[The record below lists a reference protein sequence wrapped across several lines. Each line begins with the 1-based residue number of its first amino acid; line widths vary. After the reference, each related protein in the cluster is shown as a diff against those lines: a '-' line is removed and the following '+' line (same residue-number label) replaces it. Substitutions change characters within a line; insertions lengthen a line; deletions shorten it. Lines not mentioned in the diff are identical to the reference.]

1 MAVASKTDFIDND
14 IKKEVLVDNDNKK
27 YNRHD
32 AIRSFLQDF
41 FNDWKR
47 DDLSTNIVRCCRGY
61 EDITPNRYS
70 IDITSLNFTSV
81 MFEESLGKV
90 CKELFRYKYR
100 LEYVIVLLLF
110 VIDLDK
116 HLQHK
121 IWYTTERVIDILTME
136 LVNTPFPLFFENII
150 DIEETK
156 NHSSFLMA
164 MPALFMAYFLCT

>member
-1 MAVASKTDFIDND
+1 MLVVNEQMDIHNVEEEKEEQVDIDNED
-14 IKKEVLVDNDNKK
+14 EN
-27 YNRHD
+27 D

-47 DDLSTNIVRCCRGY
+47 DDLSTNIVISCRGY

-70 IDITSLNFTSV
+70 IDIITSLNFTSV

-100 LEYVIVLLLF
+100 LEYVNVLLLF

-116 HLQHK
+116 HLQH
-121 IWYTTERVIDILTME
+121 
-136 LVNTPFPLFFENII
+136 NI
-150 DIEETK
+150 
-156 NHSSFLMA
+156 
-164 MPALFMAYFLCT
+164 